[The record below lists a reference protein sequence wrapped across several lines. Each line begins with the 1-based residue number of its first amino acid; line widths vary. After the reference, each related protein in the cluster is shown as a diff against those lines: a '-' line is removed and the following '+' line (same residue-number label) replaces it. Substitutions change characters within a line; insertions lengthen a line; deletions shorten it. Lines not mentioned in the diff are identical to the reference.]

1 MGTLAASLEQGMACP
16 LLGQVGWKS
25 FQSWGWRLRWGQAW
39 EDVSLEL
46 LTVAIPGCINASGV
60 TLAFSRKGPA
70 AKVVMQRQPHL

>member
-1 MGTLAASLEQGMACP
+1 MPFTWPGGMEKLSELGLEAK
-16 LLGQVGWKS
+16 VGP
-25 FQSWGWRLRWGQAW
+25 G
-39 EDVSLEL
+39 VSLEL